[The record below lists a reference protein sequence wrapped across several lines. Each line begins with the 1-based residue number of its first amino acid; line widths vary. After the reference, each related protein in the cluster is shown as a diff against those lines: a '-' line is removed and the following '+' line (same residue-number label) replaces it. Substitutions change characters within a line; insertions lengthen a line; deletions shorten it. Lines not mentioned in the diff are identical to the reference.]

1 MPRSRKRSRTSGYS
15 RFAGKYAPK
24 NGTVGDVLAIYSIYS
39 KYTDY
44 AGGEND
50 YSTYQLA
57 VNRIEDVEFDME
69 PKTAYPAW
77 SAHIKWAEDNFP
89 NYVYPAA
96 GVIVPSDEEQAAK
109 IDAWYAKYLANKPD
123 NDNSAAWAEW
133 NEWADWVV
141 WILKNTPKD
150 SYLLPQQIVED
161 VDTIE

>member
-1 MPRSRKRSRTSGYS
+1 
-15 RFAGKYAPK
+15 
-24 NGTVGDVLAIYSIYS
+24 LAIYSIYS

-44 AGGEND
+44 AGGEDD

-69 PKTAYPAW
+69 PKEAYPAW

-89 NYVYPAA
+89 NYIYPAL
-96 GVIVPSDEEQAAK
+96 GVVVPSDEQQAAWIAEWK
-109 IDAWYAKYLANKPD
+109 ATYLANKPA
-123 NDNSAAWAEW
+123 NDGSPLWAEW
-133 NEWADWVV
+133 NEWGDWVV
-141 WILKNTPKD
+141 WVLENTPKD